1 MAENK
6 SNELWSIG
14 GARLS
19 KSGKRVNITLMK
31 NGENGNTIYGTSSI
45 KLEGTKVC
53 KVKLQDDCVLLKIKM
68 KANETKS
75 NEEW

>member
-53 KVKLQDDCVLLKIKM
+53 K
-68 KANETKS
+68 
-75 NEEW
+75 